1 MGNTKNLTKTANISE
16 LEYLLYQI
24 KEPIVCVKCSDE
36 FENGLS
42 DAASLQNYCRLD
54 VGFTKRGLQIFCRR
68 HELNVC
74 HLNFNNQKI
83 DADFRCL
90 EKKK

>member
-1 MGNTKNLTKTANISE
+1 MKNQTVNEDMNE

-24 KEPIVCVKCSDE
+24 KEPIVCVKCSVE
-36 FENGLS
+36 HTSGLS
-42 DAASLQNYCRLD
+42 DAASLQNYSKLD

-83 DADFRCL
+83 EADFRCL
-90 EKKK
+90 EKKE